1 MHQALS
7 ANRASTMFDV
17 CERLVQPRV
26 VAVHTIPD
34 SFRCSVNISSILEKR
49 GHFLILFNFSFRRD
63 QYDRLKSCLSSI
75 MEECLTGTSLSALQD
90 EVRELVQTVL
100 YHCGSL
106 IADNLSIDSLL
117 MNILNCNKSMFQTSV
132 QCWDEF
138 RLRLL
143 LNKFDKQLCV

>member
-1 MHQALS
+1 MHQTLS
-7 ANRASTMFDV
+7 ANRAGTMFDV

-34 SFRCSVNISSILEKR
+34 SLRYSVNISSILE
-49 GHFLILFNFSFRRD
+49 NFSFRRD
-63 QYDRLKSCLSSI
+63 QYARLKSCLSSA
-75 MEECLTGTSLSALQD
+75 MEECLTGTSLSTLQD

-106 IADNLSIDSLL
+106 IAKNLSIDSLL